1 MITGF
6 NLVGVFYILF
16 EAPVFVSSPSR
27 FILLSARTSL
37 FRFTLTEKQQQ
48 QKKTIMES
56 VKRIRLRIVDFFS
69 VKTSLLFLW
78 IGSNEMEFGIHFKGN
93 LNSD

>member
-48 QKKTIMES
+48 QKK
-56 VKRIRLRIVDFFS
+56 KR
-69 VKTSLLFLW
+69 LW
-78 IGSNEMEFGIHFKGN
+78 SR
-93 LNSD
+93 